1 MIHRREQV
9 EVRGGT
15 ADREGGGRGDR
26 GEEGV
31 LPQKTLITLD
41 RARRLVQSNL
51 VVLEVDV
58 WDLIK
63 LIAGFV
69 DWEISPVAVTD
80 ATLGAAGRGG
90 DTSMGAVAL
99 GDDIETGAAP
109 ARFPTPYRTARAMVE
124 PPEMPRADGEAGAT
138 EALAGAPL
146 NPAPAHFCR
155 RSPSES
161 KKSASKWDLA
171 YRKQR
176 LRRRCERESLV
187 LVDDTRDCATNSSV
201 DRYPN

>member
-1 MIHRREQV
+1 M
-9 EVRGGT
+9 
-15 ADREGGGRGDR
+15 
-26 GEEGV
+26 EGV

-80 ATLGAAGRGG
+80 ATLGAAGWGG
-90 DTSMGAVAL
+90 DIEMGAVAL

-109 ARFPTPYRTARAMVE
+109 ERFPTPPYRTARAMVE
-124 PPEMPRADGEAGAT
+124 PPEMPRADGAAGATEALAGAT

-146 NPAPAHFCR
+146 NPAPAHFCH

-161 KKSASKWDLA
+161 KKLASK
-171 YRKQR
+171 
-176 LRRRCERESLV
+176 
-187 LVDDTRDCATNSSV
+187 
-201 DRYPN
+201 